1 MAKKID
7 GEHGKMI
14 KGISTSVLFD
24 MSEPDRIFREQ
35 GKDAYIAHM
44 REHADEPLPLGRGF
58 KHLKQ
63 AFENPEFEEVVLCS
77 KNSPITARRAII
89 TMQNEGITPGRMFF
103 TNGQSPVP
111 FLEAYGIK
119 HFYTASLKDAAA
131 GNKAGIFSTYYDLE
145 KNKTI
150 NNPEMGGKRKNA
162 ATGNIV
168 ALYRAEE
175 ETQRVQVD
183 AGGADVIAIQ
193 RNLPQSIRPD
203 FNGKIIGHHVF
214 DLDGVVFDSTS
225 EEFFQKHG
233 LQEYDA
239 YERNLHN
246 VPMNHGPAYG
256 LFHHYNGVN
265 NRYGGDDK
273 PYAISIV
280 TARGNNPAL
289 RAIETLYQWD
299 EDISGSAHFLAGA
312 PKQPVL
318 EVLAF
323 MALEQG
329 QSIEFYDDQAKNID
343 MGINAG
349 ILSGQVP
356 GFKEDESEDDH
367 EPDGVA

>member
-1 MAKKID
+1 MTRRKR
-7 GEHGKMI
+7 EPHEKMI

-35 GKDAYIAHM
+35 GKESYIAYM
-44 REHADEPLPLGRGF
+44 KECADEPLPLGRGF

-63 AFENPEFEEVVLCS
+63 AFENPDFEEVVLCS
-77 KNSPITARRAII
+77 KNSPITARRAIL

-119 HFYTASLKDAAA
+119 HFYTASLEDAAA
-131 GNKAGIFSTYYDLE
+131 GNKAGVFSTYYDLAQ
-145 KNKTI
+145 NRRI
-150 NNPEMGGKRKNA
+150 NNPDIEGEQRKQRGAKIVPLYASEEITQPPDEITEGRVIQLKRK
-162 ATGNIV
+162 
-168 ALYRAEE
+168 
-175 ETQRVQVD
+175 
-183 AGGADVIAIQ
+183 
-193 RNLPQSIRPD
+193 LPPNVRPV
-203 FNGKIIGHHVF
+203 FNGSIIGHHVF
-214 DLDGVVFDSTS
+214 DLDGVVFDGTS

-233 LQEYDA
+233 LQAYDS
-239 YERNLHN
+239 YEKSLQN
-246 VPMNHGPAYG
+246 VPMNHGPAYE

-265 NRYGGDDK
+265 KRYAGDDK

-280 TARGNNPAL
+280 TARGSNPAL

-299 EDISGSAHFLAGA
+299 EDVSGSAHFLAGTS
-312 PKQPVL
+312 KQPVL

-323 MALEQG
+323 MALERG

-343 MGINAG
+343 MGTKAG
-349 ILSGQVP
+349 MLSGRVP
-356 GFKEDESEDDH
+356 GFKPSEDDN

>member
-1 MAKKID
+1 M
-7 GEHGKMI
+7 GKSNREPLEKMV

-24 MSEPDRIFREQ
+24 MSEPDRIFRED
-35 GKDAYIAHM
+35 GKEAYIEHM
-44 REHADEPLPLGRGF
+44 RENADKPLPLGRGF
-58 KHLKQ
+58 KHLRQ
-63 AFENPEFEEVVLCS
+63 AFENPDFEEVVLCS

-119 HFYTASLKDAAA
+119 HFYTASLHDAAA
-131 GNKAGIFSTYYDLE
+131 GNQAGVFSTYYDLA
-145 KNKTI
+145 KNRTV
-150 NNPEMGGKRKNA
+150 NNPDLDGEVKR
-162 ATGNIV
+162 
-168 ALYRAEE
+168 
-175 ETQRVQVD
+175 QRVGKIVPLY
-183 AGGADVIAIQ
+183 ASEEGMEEADDKQEAKIVQMHA
-193 RNLPQSIRPD
+193 RPLPPNVRPV
-203 FNGKIIGHHVF
+203 FNGKVIGHHVF

-225 EEFFQKHG
+225 EDFFQKHG
-233 LQEYDA
+233 LEAYDA
-239 YERNLHN
+239 YERSLHN
-246 VPMNHGPAYG
+246 VPMDHGPAYE

-265 NRYGGDDK
+265 KRYAGDDK
-273 PYAISIV
+273 PYGISIV
-280 TARGNNPAL
+280 TARGSNPAL

-299 EDISGSAHFLAGA
+299 EDVSGSAHFLAGS

-323 MALEQG
+323 MAMERG

-343 MGINAG
+343 MGRRAG

-356 GFKEDESEDDH
+356 GFDHDDPDGD